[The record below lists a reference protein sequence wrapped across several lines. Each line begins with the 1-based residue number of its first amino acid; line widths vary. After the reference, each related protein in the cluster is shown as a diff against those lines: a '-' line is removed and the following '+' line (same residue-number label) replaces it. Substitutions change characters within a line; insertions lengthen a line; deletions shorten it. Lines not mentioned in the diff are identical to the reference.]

1 SRSLNRSCRPLVRY
15 WQRLGRY
22 GPWKAIVTPPDR
34 TIFARAVPE
43 RLSLM
48 ERYAYEQEISHNP
61 QPGAYIPPTGT
72 VKVRVPY
79 DGDRCFTR
87 KAWDDVERGEG
98 ILGDD
103 NTGTCRIG
111 HLVLKDPEVRTN
123 LGSLLELTEHNGALP
138 LEIPIKG

>member
-1 SRSLNRSCRPLVRY
+1 MANETDPGKSKALQDGVHSALQLAEAASRSLNRSCRPLVRY

-79 DGDRCFTR
+79 D
-87 KAWDDVERGEG
+87 
-98 ILGDD
+98 
-103 NTGTCRIG
+103 
-111 HLVLKDPEVRTN
+111 
-123 LGSLLELTEHNGALP
+123 
-138 LEIPIKG
+138 